1 MYFNEEETLNE
12 STDKNKKFLTNHMG
26 IDFTG
31 KIEKVKSF
39 YDIPYNFYKGFSTM
53 SEVTSY
59 LKRFGPM
66 YFFELG
72 DYEYLYQDRG
82 NKDWFIDEYGHVYDK
97 DEFLER
103 LGLDVL
109 GLRFSDIIRMYF
121 NEEEE
126 DMITE
131 NKQNNPI
138 DRILKSHKITYDIN
152 YKKRSY
158 FRGDQLDSVDITFYI
173 DRGNGRKPE
182 AMQTVYFKTRGNKII
197 PHTEPIIYGDFHWM
211 FDVFE
216 FIPTKLLTPYFTE
229 KAKSYI
235 EEYLPIEY
243 PFG

>member
-1 MYFNEEETLNE
+1 MKYLIKE
-12 STDKNKKFLTNHMG
+12 SQYVHLLENLEKTKKFLTNHIG

-31 KIEKVKSF
+31 KFKKITKAFDV
-39 YDIPYNFYKGFSTM
+39 PYNFFRKGGISLKEAM
-53 SEVTSY
+53 AY
-59 LKRFGPM
+59 LNAFGPM

-109 GLRFSDIIRMYF
+109 GLRFSDIVNMYF

-138 DRILKSHKITYDIN
+138 DRILKSEGITYKIY

-158 FRGDQLDSVDITFYI
+158 FNGDQLDSVDINF
-173 DRGNGRKPE
+173 DSKEGFRSFP
-182 AMQTVYFKTRGNKII
+182 MYFKTRGNRII
-197 PHTEPIIYGDFHWM
+197 SGPIDWNDITKVVDAFN
-211 FDVFE
+211 
-216 FIPTKLLTPYFTE
+216 FIPKDIVNDYFTN
-229 KAKSYI
+229 KAKRFL